1 MDWKFERVS
10 EKPTEKQV
18 NYAKA
23 ISKTLGI
30 DLPKDFTKED
40 YSYFISKNE
49 NKMKRARQ
57 SYNPDYW
64 ETEEDFDWYNE
75 FMNG

>member
-1 MDWKFERVS
+1 MEWEFSRVS
-10 EKPTEKQV
+10 DEPTQKQV

-23 ISKTLGI
+23 IAKTLGI

-40 YSYFISKNE
+40 YSYFISKNV

-57 SYNPDYW
+57 TYLDD
-64 ETEEDFDWYNE
+64 EENFDWYNE
-75 FMNG
+75 FYNG